1 MADTQALGG
10 HNGGQYGGGG
20 YSGDP
25 FGLVDVTGQAPGSS
39 RPDEAPA
46 RPGHR
51 HDPRIDPPT
60 SADRRRLLR
69 WAALL
74 AFCPVCLG
82 VVVWAAIGMNG
93 SYPTVKPPVP
103 SGWQAVPGIYASFSA
118 PSSWSLQQSMS
129 DSSGDIYYSGPG
141 GGAGESVA
149 EADHQPPHL
158 GPLPAIV
165 GSFLEVPYRVT
176 SVTGARIKNATVAW
190 HYNFSLKGGG
200 TAVGVLAWV
209 KPTQSEIWMIVS
221 PVSAT
226 TERALSTLTLAT

>member
-10 HNGGQYGGGG
+10 HNGGGH
-20 YSGDP
+20 
-25 FGLVDVTGQAPGSS
+25 FGLADPTAEAPGGFV
-39 RPDEAPA
+39 PGEGPAP
-46 RPGHR
+46 PGQR

-74 AFCPVCLG
+74 AFCPICLG

-103 SGWQAVPGIYASFSA
+103 NGWQAVPGIYASFAA

-141 GGAGESVA
+141 GGAGESVT
-149 EADHQPPHL
+149 EADHEPPHL

-165 GSFLEVPYRVT
+165 GSFLEVRYRVT
-176 SVTGARIKNATVAW
+176 SVTGTSVKNATAAW
-190 HYNFSLKGGG
+190 RYDFSLKGGG